1 MQEEC
6 EKSKHDRS
14 GSTRKIIRFEDPLLE
29 QIESIAGNGN
39 FSAWV
44 KESCREKL
52 RRLGIEPKG

>member
-1 MQEEC
+1 MQQ
-6 EKSKHDRS
+6 EKIKKDFDRS
-14 GSTRKIIRFEDPLLE
+14 GSTMKHIRFEDPLLE

-52 RRLGIEPKG
+52 RRMGIEPKA